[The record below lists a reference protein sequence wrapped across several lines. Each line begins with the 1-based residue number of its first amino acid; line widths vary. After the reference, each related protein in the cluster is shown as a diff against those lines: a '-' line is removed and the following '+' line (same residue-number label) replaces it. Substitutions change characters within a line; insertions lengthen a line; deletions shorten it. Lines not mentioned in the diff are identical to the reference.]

1 MTLKVSGRLA
11 DSPNMAST
19 LGEDRLRAVVET
31 QTEIARAGL
40 DFKTITDLVVR
51 RAQGLTDARAGV
63 MEILDGDEMVYAI
76 VSGDA
81 AAFLGTRLA
90 AEGSLSGLCVSLDEA
105 LYSEDTSADDRVDH
119 EACRQVGAGSMIC
132 VPLRH
137 GNEVVGVLKV
147 YSAKPRSFDQA
158 DVETLQLLGGSV
170 AAYMANAGQFAAA
183 SHESRHDVL
192 TGLPNRRAYDE
203 ALAKECARA
212 RRYGHPLSLC
222 LVDLDGFKAVNDRLG
237 HPAGDEVL
245 AAVGEI
251 LREIRTSDQAFRIG
265 GDEFAI
271 LMPDTPSVQA
281 VVGAERL
288 VNRIRGAALGGGA
301 ITASFGLA
309 DGGGDPEALHA
320 AADEELMGVKRILHA

>member
-1 MTLKVSGRLA
+1 MTLKLGGQTA
-11 DSPNMAST
+11 DSPDMAST

-40 DFKTITDLVVR
+40 DFKTIADLVVR
-51 RAQGLTDARAGV
+51 RAQGLTGARAGV
-63 MEILDGDEMVYAI
+63 MEIRDEAEMVYAV

-81 AAFLGTRLA
+81 AAFLGTRVPA
-90 AEGSLSGLCVSLDEA
+90 KGSLSGLCVERDEV
-105 LYSEDTSADDRVDH
+105 LHSEDTEVDERVDLQ
-119 EACRQVGAGSMIC
+119 ACRLVGAGSMIC

-137 GNEVVGVLKV
+137 GADVVGVLKV
-147 YSAKPRSFDQA
+147 YSADRQGFDHG
-158 DVETLQLLGGSV
+158 DVETLELLGGSV

-183 SHESRHDVL
+183 AHESRHDVL

-203 ALAKECARA
+203 ALASECARA

-222 LVDLDGFKAVNDRLG
+222 LLDLDGFRAVNDRLG
-237 HPAGDEVL
+237 HPAGDEAL

-309 DGGGDPEALHA
+309 DGGSDPAALHA